1 MIRDNVQVYKLA
13 RLAGRGLLYLVLAL
27 GSATMIL
34 PFLWML
40 STSLKTPPEAL
51 RFPPTWIP
59 QIFDFSNYVDAWRAV
74 PFPLYFMNTIF
85 VAMAVMVLVLITS
98 SLAAYAFARMNFPGR
113 ETIFLLFLSMMMVPM
128 PVYLVPAYVI
138 LSKLGWVDTYYA
150 LIVPWAAHV
159 FSIFWLRQHFRTIPN
174 DLYDA
179 ATIDGCGRFGFL
191 WRVMIPL
198 SKSVLV
204 AVGLFSVIGSW
215 NSFMWPLVVTNSV
228 SKRIIQVGLAYFSTE
243 QGTQYTLMMA
253 AATFCI
259 APLLIVFFVAQ
270 KQIISSFARSG
281 LKE

>member
-1 MIRDNVQVYKLA
+1 MSGRKLGSY
-13 RLAGRGLLYLVLAL
+13 RLGQLFGRGLLYLTLAV
-27 GSATMIL
+27 GSLTMVL
-34 PFLWML
+34 PFFWML

-51 RFPPTWIP
+51 RFPPTFIP
-59 QIFDFSNYVDAWRAV
+59 ETFDFSNYVEAWKAV
-74 PFPLYFMNTIF
+74 PFLTYFLNTLF
-85 VAMAVMVLVLITS
+85 VAFTVMFLVLATS
-98 SLAAYAFARMNFPGR
+98 SLAAYAFARMQFPGR

-128 PVYLVPAYVI
+128 PVYLVPSYVI
-138 LSKLGWVDTYYA
+138 LSRLGWVDTYYA
-150 LIVPWAAHV
+150 LIIPWAAHV

-179 ATIDGCGRFGFL
+179 ATIDGCSRFGFL
-191 WRVMIPL
+191 WRIMIPL
-198 SKSVLV
+198 SKSILV
-204 AVGLFSVIGSW
+204 AVALFSLIGSW

-259 APLLIVFFVAQ
+259 APLLILFFIAQ

>member
-1 MIRDNVQVYKLA
+1 MIGAMFGSHRPGRYL
-13 RLAGRGLLYLVLAL
+13 GRGLLYLTLAV
-27 GSATMIL
+27 GSLTMVL
-34 PFLWML
+34 PFFWML

-51 RFPPTWIP
+51 RFPPTFIP
-59 QIFDFSNYVDAWRAV
+59 EIFDFSNYVMAWQAV
-74 PFPLYFMNTIF
+74 PFLTYFMNTIF
-85 VAMAVMVLVLITS
+85 VAFAVMFMVLTTS
-98 SLAAYAFARMNFPGR
+98 SLAAYAFARMQFPGR

-128 PVYLVPAYVI
+128 PVYLVPSYVI

-150 LIVPWAAHV
+150 LIIPWAAHV

-179 ATIDGCGRFGFL
+179 ATIDGCSRFGFL
-191 WRVMIPL
+191 WRIMIPL
-198 SKSVLV
+198 SKSILV
-204 AVGLFSVIGSW
+204 AVALFSLIGSW

-259 APLLIVFFVAQ
+259 APLLILFFIAQ

>member
-1 MIRDNVQVYKLA
+1 MSGRKLGSY
-13 RLAGRGLLYLVLAL
+13 RLGQLFGRGLLYLTLAV
-27 GSATMIL
+27 GSLTMVL
-34 PFLWML
+34 PFFWML

-51 RFPPTWIP
+51 RFPPTFIP
-59 QIFDFSNYVDAWRAV
+59 ETFDFSNYVEAWKAV
-74 PFPLYFMNTIF
+74 PFLTYFLNTLF
-85 VAMAVMVLVLITS
+85 VAFTVMFLVLATS
-98 SLAAYAFARMNFPGR
+98 SLAAYAFARMQFPGR

-128 PVYLVPAYVI
+128 PVYLVPSYVI
-138 LSKLGWVDTYYA
+138 LSKLGWVDSYYA
-150 LIVPWAAHV
+150 LIIPWAAHV

-179 ATIDGCGRFGFL
+179 AIIDGCSRFGFL
-191 WRVMIPL
+191 WRIMIPL
-198 SKSVLV
+198 SRSVLV
-204 AVGLFSVIGSW
+204 AVAMFSLIGSW

-259 APLLIVFFVAQ
+259 APLLMLFFIAQ

>member
-1 MIRDNVQVYKLA
+1 MIGTSAASYRLG
-13 RLAGRGLLYLVLAL
+13 RLAGRGILYLTLTV
-27 GSATMIL
+27 GSLTMIL
-34 PFLWML
+34 PFFWML

-51 RFPPTWIP
+51 RFPPTFIP
-59 QIFDFSNYVDAWRAV
+59 QVFDFSNYVEAWKAV
-74 PFPLYFMNTIF
+74 PFPLYFSNTIF
-85 VAMAVMVLVLITS
+85 VAFAVMVLVLITS
-98 SLAAYAFARMNFPGR
+98 SLAAYAFARMRFPGR

-128 PVYLVPAYVI
+128 PVYLVPSYVI
-138 LSKLGWVDTYYA
+138 LSKLGWVDTYNA
-150 LIVPWAAHV
+150 LIIPWAAHV
-159 FSIFWLRQHFRTIPN
+159 FSIFWLRQQFRTIPN

-179 ATIDGCGRFGFL
+179 ATIDGCSRFGFL
-191 WRVMIPL
+191 WRIVIPL
-198 SKSVLV
+198 SRSVLV
-204 AVGLFSVIGSW
+204 AVALFSLIGSW

-259 APLLIVFFVAQ
+259 APLLLLFFIAQ

>member
-1 MIRDNVQVYKLA
+1 MIKDGVEVYRA
-13 RLAGRGLLYLVLAL
+13 TRRIGRGTLYFILTL
-27 GSATMIL
+27 GAATMIL
-34 PFLWML
+34 PFFWML

-51 RFPPTWIP
+51 QFPPTWIP
-59 QIFDFSNYVDAWRAV
+59 QVFDFSNYVNAWRAV
-74 PFPLYFMNTIF
+74 PFPLYFLNTIL
-85 VAMAVMVLVLITS
+85 VATAVMFCVLVTS
-98 SLAAYAFARMNFPGR
+98 SLAAYAFARMRFPGR

-128 PVYLVPAYVI
+128 PVYLVPSYVI
-138 LSKLGWVDTYYA
+138 LSKLRWVDTFYA
-150 LIVPWAAHV
+150 LIIPWAAHV

-179 ATIDGCGRFGFL
+179 AIIDGCSRFGFL

-204 AVGLFSVIGSW
+204 AVALFSLIGSW

-259 APLLIVFFVAQ
+259 APLLAIFFVAQ

>member
-1 MIRDNVQVYKLA
+1 MSGKMTISHRPSRMA
-13 RLAGRGLLYLVLAL
+13 SRGLLYLILTV
-27 GSATMIL
+27 GSLTMIL
-34 PFLWML
+34 PFFWML

-51 RFPPTWIP
+51 RFPPTFIP
-59 QIFDFSNYVDAWRAV
+59 KIFDFSNYAQAWQAV
-74 PFPLYFMNTIF
+74 PFLTYFLNTIF
-85 VAMAVMVLVLITS
+85 VAFTVMLLVLTTS
-98 SLAAYAFARMNFPGR
+98 SLAAYAFARMRFPGR

-128 PVYLVPAYVI
+128 PVYLVPSYVI

-150 LIVPWAAHV
+150 LIIPWAAHV

-179 ATIDGCGRFGFL
+179 AIIDGCSRFGFL
-191 WRVMIPL
+191 WRIMIPL
-198 SKSVLV
+198 SRSVLV
-204 AVGLFSVIGSW
+204 AVALFSLIGSW

-259 APLLIVFFVAQ
+259 APLLMLFFIAQ

>member
-1 MIRDNVQVYKLA
+1 MSGTGTRSYRLSH
-13 RLAGRGLLYLVLAL
+13 LAGRGVLYLILTA
-27 GSATMIL
+27 GSLTMIL
-34 PFLWML
+34 PFFWML
-40 STSLKTPPEAL
+40 ATSLKTPPEAL
-51 RFPPTWIP
+51 RFPPTFIP
-59 QIFDFSNYVDAWRAV
+59 EIFDFSNYVEAWRAV
-74 PFPLYFMNTIF
+74 PFLTYFLNTIF
-85 VAMAVMVLVLITS
+85 VAFSVMLLVLTTS
-98 SLAAYAFARMNFPGR
+98 SLAAYAFARMEFPGR

-128 PVYLVPAYVI
+128 PVYLVPSYVI
-138 LSKLGWVDTYYA
+138 LSRLGWVDSYYA

-179 ATIDGCGRFGFL
+179 ATIDGCSRFGFL
-191 WRVMIPL
+191 WRIMIPL
-198 SKSVLV
+198 SKSILV
-204 AVGLFSVIGSW
+204 AVALFSLIGSW

-259 APLLIVFFVAQ
+259 APLLILFFIAQ

>member
-1 MIRDNVQVYKLA
+1 MSDTSIGRY
-13 RLAGRGLLYLVLAL
+13 RLGHLTSRGLLYLILAV
-27 GSATMIL
+27 GSLTMVL
-34 PFLWML
+34 PFFWML

-51 RFPPTWIP
+51 RFPPTFIP
-59 QIFDFSNYVDAWRAV
+59 EIFDFSNYVEAWQAV
-74 PFPLYFMNTIF
+74 PFLTYFMNTIF
-85 VAMAVMVLVLITS
+85 VAFAVMLLVLTTS
-98 SLAAYAFARMNFPGR
+98 SLAAYAFARMQFPGR

-128 PVYLVPAYVI
+128 PVYLVPSYVI
-138 LSKLGWVDTYYA
+138 LSRLGWVDTYYA
-150 LIVPWAAHV
+150 LIIPWAAHV

-179 ATIDGCGRFGFL
+179 ATIDGCSRFGFL
-191 WRVMIPL
+191 WRIMIPL
-198 SKSVLV
+198 SKSILV
-204 AVGLFSVIGSW
+204 AVALFSLIGSW

-259 APLLIVFFVAQ
+259 APLLILFFIAQ

>member
-1 MIRDNVQVYKLA
+1 MSSNNFASY
-13 RLAGRGLLYLVLAL
+13 RLSRLFSRGLLYLLLSL
-27 GSATMIL
+27 GAVTMIL
-34 PFLWML
+34 PFFWML

-59 QIFDFSNYVDAWRAV
+59 HIFDFSNYVEAWQAV
-74 PFPLYFMNTIF
+74 PFPLYFCNTIF
-85 VAMAVMVLVLITS
+85 VALMVMLCVLVTS
-98 SLAAYAFARMNFPGR
+98 SLAAYAFARMSFPGR

-128 PVYLVPAYVI
+128 PVYLVPSYVI

-150 LIVPWAAHV
+150 LIIPWAAHV

-174 DLYDA
+174 DLYAA
-179 ATIDGCGRFGFL
+179 ATIDGCSRFGFL
-191 WRVMIPL
+191 WRVVIPL

-204 AVGLFSVIGSW
+204 AVSLFSLIGSW

-228 SKRIIQVGLAYFSTE
+228 NKRLIQVGLAYFSTE

-253 AATFCI
+253 AAAFCI
-259 APLLIVFFVAQ
+259 APLLAIFFIAQ
-270 KQIISSFARSG
+270 KQIISSFAHSG

>member
-1 MIRDNVQVYKLA
+1 MIRNNVLAYKLA
-13 RLAGRGLLYLVLAL
+13 RFTGRGTLYLVLTL
-27 GSATMIL
+27 GSVTMIL
-34 PFLWML
+34 PFLWMV

-51 RFPPTWIP
+51 RFPPTWLP
-59 QIFDFSNYVDAWRAV
+59 QVFDFSNYVDAWRAV
-74 PFPLYFMNTIF
+74 PFPLYFFNTVF
-85 VAMAVMVLVLITS
+85 VAFTVMIVVLMTS
-98 SLAAYAFARMNFPGR
+98 SLAAYAFARMKFPGR

-128 PVYLVPAYVI
+128 PVYLVPSYVI

-159 FSIFWLRQHFRTIPN
+159 FSIFWLRQHFRTVPN

-179 ATIDGCGRFGFL
+179 ATIDGCSRFGFL

-204 AVGLFSVIGSW
+204 AVGLFSIIGSW

-253 AATFCI
+253 AAAFCI
-259 APLLIVFFVAQ
+259 APLLIVFFIAQ

>member
-1 MIRDNVQVYKLA
+1 MIGKFMASY
-13 RLAGRGLLYLVLAL
+13 RLSRMTGRGLLYLVLIVGAV
-27 GSATMIL
+27 TMIL
-34 PFLWML
+34 PFFWMI

-51 RFPPTWIP
+51 RFPPTFIP
-59 QIFDFSNYVDAWRAV
+59 QVFDFSNYVDAWHAV
-74 PFPLYFMNTIF
+74 PFPLYFLNTIF
-85 VAMAVMVLVLITS
+85 VAFTVMILMLATS
-98 SLAAYAFARMNFPGR
+98 SLAAYAFARMQFPGR

-128 PVYLVPAYVI
+128 PVYLVPSYVI
-138 LSKLGWVDTYYA
+138 LSKLNWVDTYYA
-150 LIVPWAAHV
+150 LIIPWAAHV

-179 ATIDGCGRFGFL
+179 ATIDGCSRFGFL
-191 WRVMIPL
+191 WRIMLPL

-204 AVGLFSVIGSW
+204 AVALFSLIGSW

-228 SKRIIQVGLAYFSTE
+228 SKRVIQVGLAYFSTE

-259 APLLIVFFVAQ
+259 APLLALFFIAQ

>member
-1 MIRDNVQVYKLA
+1 MIRDNVLAYKLA
-13 RLAGRGLLYLVLAL
+13 RFTGRGTLYVVLAL
-27 GSATMIL
+27 GSVTMIL
-34 PFLWML
+34 PFLWMV

-51 RFPPTWIP
+51 RFPPTWLP
-59 QIFDFSNYVDAWRAV
+59 QVFDFSNYVDAWRAV
-74 PFPLYFMNTIF
+74 PFPLYFLNTIF
-85 VAMAVMVLVLITS
+85 VAFTVMIVVLITS
-98 SLAAYAFARMNFPGR
+98 SLAAYAFARMSFPGR

-128 PVYLVPAYVI
+128 PVYLVPSYVI

-159 FSIFWLRQHFRTIPN
+159 FSIFWLRQHFRTVPN

-179 ATIDGCGRFGFL
+179 ATIDGCSRFGFL

-204 AVGLFSVIGSW
+204 AVGLFSIIGSW

-253 AATFCI
+253 AAAFCI
-259 APLLIVFFVAQ
+259 APLLIVFFIAQ

>member
-1 MIRDNVQVYKLA
+1 MIGTRIGSHRPGYHLS
-13 RLAGRGLLYLVLAL
+13 RGLIYLVLAV
-27 GSATMIL
+27 GSLTMVM
-34 PFLWML
+34 PFFWML
-40 STSLKTPPEAL
+40 ATSLKTPPEAL
-51 RFPPTWIP
+51 RFPPTFIP
-59 QIFDFSNYVDAWRAV
+59 ETFDLSNYIEAWQAV
-74 PFPLYFMNTIF
+74 PFLTYFMNTIF
-85 VAMAVMVLVLITS
+85 VASSVMLLVLATS
-98 SLAAYAFARMNFPGR
+98 SLAAYAFARMQFPGR

-128 PVYLVPAYVI
+128 PVYLVPSYVI
-138 LSKLGWVDTYYA
+138 LTRLGWVDTYYA
-150 LIVPWAAHV
+150 LIIPWAAHV

-179 ATIDGCGRFGFL
+179 AIIDGCSRFGFL
-191 WRVMIPL
+191 WRIMLPL
-198 SKSVLV
+198 SRSVLV
-204 AVGLFSVIGSW
+204 AVALFSLIGSW

-259 APLLIVFFVAQ
+259 APLLIIFFIAQ

>member
-1 MIRDNVQVYKLA
+1 MMQDRVASY
-13 RLAGRGLLYLVLAL
+13 RLSRITGRSILYLILAL
-27 GSATMIL
+27 GAATMIL
-34 PFLWML
+34 PFFWML

-74 PFPLYFMNTIF
+74 PFPLYFLNTIF
-85 VAMAVMVLVLITS
+85 VAISVMVLVVISS
-98 SLAAYAFARMNFPGR
+98 SLAAYAFARMRFPGR

-128 PVYLVPAYVI
+128 PVYLVPSYVI

-150 LIVPWAAHV
+150 LIIPWAAHV

-179 ATIDGCGRFGFL
+179 ATIDGCSRFGFL

-198 SKSVLV
+198 SKSILV
-204 AVGLFSVIGSW
+204 AVSLFSLIGSW

-259 APLLIVFFVAQ
+259 SPLLAIFFVAQ

>member
-1 MIRDNVQVYKLA
+1 MS
-13 RLAGRGLLYLVLAL
+13 RLAGRIMLYLILAL
-27 GSATMIL
+27 GAATMIL
-34 PFLWML
+34 PFFWML

-59 QIFDFSNYVDAWRAV
+59 QVFDFSNYIDAWRAV
-74 PFPLYFMNTIF
+74 PFPLYFLNTIF
-85 VAMAVMVLVLITS
+85 VALSVMVLVLITS
-98 SLAAYAFARMNFPGR
+98 SLAAYAFARMRFPGR

-128 PVYLVPAYVI
+128 PVYLVPSYVI

-150 LIVPWAAHV
+150 LIIPWAAHV

-179 ATIDGCGRFGFL
+179 ATIDGCSRFGFL

-198 SKSVLV
+198 SKSILV
-204 AVGLFSVIGSW
+204 AVSLFSLIGSW

-259 APLLIVFFVAQ
+259 SPLLAIFFVAQ

>member
-1 MIRDNVQVYKLA
+1 MMRDNAASY
-13 RLAGRGLLYLVLAL
+13 RLTRQTSRGILYLTLAL
-27 GSATMIL
+27 GSVTMIL
-34 PFLWML
+34 PFFWMF

-59 QIFDFSNYVDAWRAV
+59 KVFDFSNYVNAWRAV
-74 PFPLYFMNTIF
+74 PFPLYFLNTIF
-85 VAMAVMVLVLITS
+85 VAVSVMILVLITS
-98 SLAAYAFARMNFPGR
+98 SLAAYAFARMQFVGR
-113 ETIFLLFLSMMMVPM
+113 ETLFLLFLSMMMVPM
-128 PVYLVPAYVI
+128 PVYLVPSYVI
-138 LSKLGWVDTYYA
+138 LSKLAWVDTYYA
-150 LIVPWAAHV
+150 LIIPWAAHV
-159 FSIFWLRQHFRTIPN
+159 FSIFWLRQHFRTVPN

-179 ATIDGCGRFGFL
+179 ATIDGCSRFGFL

-204 AVGLFSVIGSW
+204 AVALFSLIGSW

-259 APLLIVFFVAQ
+259 APLLAIFFVAQ

>member
-1 MIRDNVQVYKLA
+1 MIRTSPA
-13 RLAGRGLLYLVLAL
+13 SFRTTRLAGRGILYLVLAV
-27 GSATMIL
+27 GSLTMVL
-34 PFLWML
+34 PFFWML

-51 RFPPTWIP
+51 RFPPTFVP
-59 QIFDFSNYVDAWRAV
+59 QIFDFSNYTEAWKAV
-74 PFPLYFMNTIF
+74 PFPLYFGNTIF
-85 VAMAVMVLVLITS
+85 VAFGVMILVLITS
-98 SLAAYAFARMNFPGR
+98 SLAAYAFARMRFPGR

-128 PVYLVPAYVI
+128 PVYLVPSYVI

-150 LIVPWAAHV
+150 LIIPWAAHV

-179 ATIDGCGRFGFL
+179 ATIDGCSRFGFL

-204 AVGLFSVIGSW
+204 AVSLFSLIGSW

-259 APLLIVFFVAQ
+259 TPLLALFFVAQ

>member
-1 MIRDNVQVYKLA
+1 MMSHSLLSY
-13 RLAGRGLLYLVLAL
+13 RLSRLTGKGVLYLAL
-27 GSATMIL
+27 SLGAATMVL
-34 PFLWML
+34 PFFWMI

-59 QIFDFSNYVDAWRAV
+59 KIFDFSNYVEAWRAV
-74 PFPLYFMNTIF
+74 PFPRYFFNTIF
-85 VAMAVMVLVLITS
+85 VATAVMLCVLVTS
-98 SLAAYAFARMNFPGR
+98 SLAAYAFARMRFPGR

-128 PVYLVPAYVI
+128 PVYLVPSYVI

-179 ATIDGCGRFGFL
+179 ATIDGCSRFGFL

-198 SKSVLV
+198 SKSILV
-204 AVGLFSVIGSW
+204 AVSLFSLIGSW

-228 SKRIIQVGLAYFSTE
+228 NKRIIQVGLAYFSTE

-259 APLLIVFFVAQ
+259 APLLAIFFVAQ

-281 LKE
+281 LKG

>member
-1 MIRDNVQVYKLA
+1 MTGMNASSYRLG
-13 RLAGRGLLYLVLAL
+13 RLAGRAILYLTLAV
-27 GSATMIL
+27 GSLTMVM
-34 PFLWML
+34 PFFWML

-51 RFPPTWIP
+51 RFPPTFIP
-59 QIFDFSNYVDAWRAV
+59 KLFDFSNYVDAWKAV
-74 PFPLYFMNTIF
+74 PFPLYFGNTIF
-85 VAMAVMVLVLITS
+85 VAFVVMILVLITS
-98 SLAAYAFARMNFPGR
+98 SLAAYAFARMRFPGR

-128 PVYLVPAYVI
+128 PVYLVPSYVI
-138 LSKLGWVDTYYA
+138 LSKLGWVDTYNA
-150 LIVPWAAHV
+150 LIIPWAAHV

-179 ATIDGCGRFGFL
+179 ATIDGCSRFGFL
-191 WRVMIPL
+191 WRIIIPL
-198 SKSVLV
+198 SRSVLV
-204 AVGLFSVIGSW
+204 AVALFSLIGSW

-259 APLLIVFFVAQ
+259 APLLFLFFIAQ

>member
-1 MIRDNVQVYKLA
+1 MIGTRIGSHRPGHHLS
-13 RLAGRGLLYLVLAL
+13 RGLIYLVLAV
-27 GSATMIL
+27 GSLTMVM
-34 PFLWML
+34 PFFWML
-40 STSLKTPPEAL
+40 ATSLKTPPEAL
-51 RFPPTWIP
+51 RFPPTFIP
-59 QIFDFSNYVDAWRAV
+59 ETFDLSNYIEAWQAV
-74 PFPLYFMNTIF
+74 PFLTYFMNTIF
-85 VAMAVMVLVLITS
+85 VASSVMLLVLATS
-98 SLAAYAFARMNFPGR
+98 SLAAYAFARMQFPGR

-128 PVYLVPAYVI
+128 PVYLVPSYVI
-138 LSKLGWVDTYYA
+138 LTRLGWVDTYYA
-150 LIVPWAAHV
+150 LIIPWAAHV

-179 ATIDGCGRFGFL
+179 AIIDGCSRFGFL
-191 WRVMIPL
+191 WRIMLPL
-198 SKSVLV
+198 SRSVLV
-204 AVGLFSVIGSW
+204 AVALFSLIGSW

-259 APLLIVFFVAQ
+259 APLLIIFFIAQ

>member
-1 MIRDNVQVYKLA
+1 MMRDRVASYRLS
-13 RLAGRGLLYLVLAL
+13 RLAGRIMLYLILAL
-27 GSATMIL
+27 GAATMIL
-34 PFLWML
+34 PFFWML

-59 QIFDFSNYVDAWRAV
+59 QVFDFSNYIDAWRAV
-74 PFPLYFMNTIF
+74 PFPLYFLNTIF
-85 VAMAVMVLVLITS
+85 VASAVMVLVLITS
-98 SLAAYAFARMNFPGR
+98 SLAAYAFARMRFPGR

-128 PVYLVPAYVI
+128 PVYLVPSYVI

-150 LIVPWAAHV
+150 LIIPWAAHV

-179 ATIDGCGRFGFL
+179 ATIDGCSRFGFL

-198 SKSVLV
+198 SKSILV
-204 AVGLFSVIGSW
+204 AVSLFSLIGSW

-259 APLLIVFFVAQ
+259 SPLLAIFFVAQ

>member
-1 MIRDNVQVYKLA
+1 MMRDNAASY
-13 RLAGRGLLYLVLAL
+13 RLTRQTSRGILYLTLAL
-27 GSATMIL
+27 GSVTMIL
-34 PFLWML
+34 PFFWMF
-40 STSLKTPPEAL
+40 STSLKTSPEAL

-59 QIFDFSNYVDAWRAV
+59 KVFDFSNYVDAWRAV
-74 PFPLYFMNTIF
+74 PFPLYFLNTIF
-85 VAMAVMVLVLITS
+85 VAVSVMILVLITS
-98 SLAAYAFARMNFPGR
+98 SLAAYAFARMQFVGR
-113 ETIFLLFLSMMMVPM
+113 ETLFLLFLSMMMVPM
-128 PVYLVPAYVI
+128 PVYLVPSYVI
-138 LSKLGWVDTYYA
+138 LSKLAWVDTYYA
-150 LIVPWAAHV
+150 LIIPWAAHV
-159 FSIFWLRQHFRTIPN
+159 FSIFWLRQHFRTVPN

-179 ATIDGCGRFGFL
+179 ATIDGCSRFGFL

-204 AVGLFSVIGSW
+204 AVALFSLIGSW

-259 APLLIVFFVAQ
+259 APLLAIFFVAQ

>member
-1 MIRDNVQVYKLA
+1 MIRENVLAFKLS
-13 RLAGRGLLYLVLAL
+13 RLAGRGTLYLMLTV
-27 GSATMIL
+27 GSVTMIL
-34 PFLWML
+34 PFLWMI

-51 RFPPTWIP
+51 RFPPTWFP

-74 PFPLYFMNTIF
+74 PFPLYFLNTVF
-85 VAMAVMVLVLITS
+85 VAFTVMIVVLMTS

-128 PVYLVPAYVI
+128 PVYLVPSYVI
-138 LSKLGWVDTYYA
+138 LSRLGWVDTYYA

-159 FSIFWLRQHFRTIPN
+159 FSIFWLRQHFRTVPN

-179 ATIDGCGRFGFL
+179 ATIDGCSRFGFL

-204 AVGLFSVIGSW
+204 AVALFSVIGSW

-228 SKRIIQVGLAYFSTE
+228 SKRMIQVGLAYFSTE

-259 APLLIVFFVAQ
+259 APLLIVFFIAQ

>member
-1 MIRDNVQVYKLA
+1 MIRENVLAFKLS
-13 RLAGRGLLYLVLAL
+13 RLAGRGTLYLMLTV
-27 GSATMIL
+27 GSVTMIL
-34 PFLWML
+34 PFLWMI

-51 RFPPTWIP
+51 RFPPTWFP
-59 QIFDFSNYVDAWRAV
+59 QIIDFSNYVDAWRAV
-74 PFPLYFMNTIF
+74 PFPLYFLNTVF
-85 VAMAVMVLVLITS
+85 VAFTVMIVVLMTS

-128 PVYLVPAYVI
+128 PVYLVPSYVI

-159 FSIFWLRQHFRTIPN
+159 FSIFWLRQHFRTVPN

-179 ATIDGCGRFGFL
+179 ATIDGCSRFGFL

-204 AVGLFSVIGSW
+204 AVALFSVIGSW

-228 SKRIIQVGLAYFSTE
+228 SKRMIQVGLAYFSTE

-259 APLLIVFFVAQ
+259 APLLIVFFIAQ

>member
-1 MIRDNVQVYKLA
+1 MSGDNVAVYKLT
-13 RLAGRGLLYLVLAL
+13 RYSGRGLLYLVLAL

-34 PFLWML
+34 PFFWMV

-59 QIFDFSNYVDAWRAV
+59 QVFDFSNYVNAWRAV
-74 PFPLYFMNTIF
+74 PFPLYFLNTIF
-85 VAMAVMVLVLITS
+85 VAFTVMIVVLMTS
-98 SLAAYAFARMNFPGR
+98 SLAAYAFARMKFPGR

-128 PVYLVPAYVI
+128 PVYLVPSYVI
-138 LSKLGWVDTYYA
+138 LSRLGWVDTYYA
-150 LIVPWAAHV
+150 LIIPWAAHV
-159 FSIFWLRQHFRTIPN
+159 FSIFWLRQHFRTVPN

-179 ATIDGCGRFGFL
+179 ATIDGCSRFGFL

-204 AVGLFSVIGSW
+204 AVALFSLIGSW

-259 APLLIVFFVAQ
+259 APLLIIFFIAQ